1 VSWRRS
7 RRKRLI
13 FALVC
18 AGLVAAGSYVYTAS
32 STVDPTTAGSG
43 SGAVSGYTASNISY
57 VPRSSNATLVDS
69 VTFDISP
76 TNPATIKV
84 RLAPAGS
91 WYSCTNSGGS
101 VTCDTTTP
109 SQATVAGSTQFT
121 LIAAQ

>member
-7 RRKRLI
+7 RKKRLI
-13 FALVC
+13 LAFIC
-18 AGLVAAGSYVYTAS
+18 AGLVAIGSYAYTAS
-32 STVDPTTAGSG
+32 STVDPTTAGAG
-43 SGAVSGYTASNISY
+43 SGAVSAYTASNLVY
-57 VPRSSNATLVDS
+57 NYRSSNATRVDS

-91 WYSCTNSGGS
+91 WYSCVNSAGS

-109 SQATVAGSTQFT
+109 GATVSGSTQFT
-121 LIAAQ
+121 LIAGQ

>member
-1 VSWRRS
+1 MSWRRS

-13 FALVC
+13 FASVC
-18 AGLVAAGSYVYTAS
+18 AVLVAAGSYVYTAS

-43 SGAVSGYTASNISY
+43 SGAVSGYTASNIVY
-57 VPRSSNATLVDS
+57 ALRSSNATLVDS

-76 TNPATIKV
+76 TSPATIKV

-91 WYSCTNSGGS
+91 WYSCTNSSGS
-101 VTCDTTTP
+101 VNCDTTTP

-121 LIAAQ
+121 LVAAQ